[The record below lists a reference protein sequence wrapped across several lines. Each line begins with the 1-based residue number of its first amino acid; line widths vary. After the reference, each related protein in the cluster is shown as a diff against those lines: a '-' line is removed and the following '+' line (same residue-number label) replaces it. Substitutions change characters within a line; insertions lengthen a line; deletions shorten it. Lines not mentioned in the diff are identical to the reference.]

1 MKVDNI
7 IDRVVDL
14 KALHDKALPDRD
26 KFRRII
32 NGGVDGIRELLGP
45 NAAMA
50 GADLPAPNLLLSAL
64 DRVAQKIGRV
74 PNLEVPLS
82 VNKDSIRA

>member
-14 KALHDKALPDRD
+14 KALHDKALPYRD

-32 NGGVDGIRELLGP
+32 NGGVDGTDVSDGDKI
-45 NAAMA
+45 A
-50 GADLPAPNLLLSAL
+50 GFQPFKNTEETDIGLPIFPTVLVL
-64 DRVAQKIGRV
+64 
-74 PNLEVPLS
+74 
-82 VNKDSIRA
+82 